1 MPSVFGEI
9 GRKIEGWY
17 RPICASFRK
26 LLRESSQAARVRL
39 PIRLADLLRDTGIA
53 IQMGHKIRRESPLIH
68 TGLQPRDH
76 RTRDDK
82 SRFNGFSAGLAKATP
97 ATQAIGR
104 VKEASE
110 PVERLTFPPLRYTW
124 LKPV

>member
-53 IQMGHKIRRESPLIH
+53 IQMGHKIRRESPLI
-68 TGLQPRDH
+68 QP
-76 RTRDDK
+76 
-82 SRFNGFSAGLAKATP
+82 GFS
-97 ATQAIGR
+97 
-104 VKEASE
+104 
-110 PVERLTFPPLRYTW
+110 PVITEREMTRAVSTVSPPGWQRQPLRP
-124 LKPV
+124 KPSGV

>member
-26 LLRESSQAARVRL
+26 LLRESSQAAWVRL

-53 IQMGHKIRRESPLIH
+53 IQMGHKIRRELPIIH
-68 TGLQPRDH
+68 TGLQP
-76 RTRDDK
+76 
-82 SRFNGFSAGLAKATP
+82 AGVNEKRS
-97 ATQAIGR
+97 GR
-104 VKEASE
+104 NNLPHFLVLVQIPQNVS
-110 PVERLTFPPLRYTW
+110 
-124 LKPV
+124 